1 MFEHPKF
8 CVWSGHRVLIRTVC
22 LVLQDRFRKQSGFP
36 SSVAFCY
43 SAQVAVSSCESCL
56 DDSFTGIHQLEAI
69 NQRSKKMTKGE
80 KGKKKN
86 TT

>member
-43 SAQVAVSSCESCL
+43 SAQVAVSSCYSIKMLPSCKPMK
-56 DDSFTGIHQLEAI
+56 SQAVNYKVAAKCKVGGVA
-69 NQRSKKMTKGE
+69 
-80 KGKKKN
+80 
-86 TT
+86 

>member
-22 LVLQDRFRKQSGFP
+22 FVLQDRFRKQSGFP

-43 SAQVAVSSCESCL
+43 SAQVCHRREIPPKLGVGLCVIFALLNILIVKWFRTLLRIVNLS
-56 DDSFTGIHQLEAI
+56 
-69 NQRSKKMTKGE
+69 
-80 KGKKKN
+80 
-86 TT
+86 